1 MKDGQPRNLARL
13 PACQSCYTKKVKCDN
28 ARPKCSPC
36 TKNGQACMTVSLS
49 GNKTVARE
57 YIYQL
62 EEKIWSLQ
70 EDIREAQNAV
80 QTSNHEPSA
89 ERHEDIADNTD
100 EAETNDG
107 AYSSPSLTEGAGL
120 SFIRPLFAD
129 AGWKQQNPKLLQ
141 NLSKTSSIPE
151 MAISPNPLPSL
162 EEARAVFDSY
172 LSSSHV
178 QNPFLLRRDVQ
189 KLFDRVYPA
198 HELPIPQTSSNITK
212 HDRYR
217 TFMILAVGS
226 VPLYRNGKHNH
237 HPYGYFL
244 SAMGN
249 IELNLLSRGLESIQ
263 DLLLIGRFG
272 IYHHISTSI
281 WEIVRL
287 CMRMCVEQ
295 GLHKGQFGPG
305 QSLLDEQLSRRVF
318 WECYM
323 IDRYSSITLDRP
335 AAIADDE
342 IHVDFP
348 VDADDGEIEAA
359 GASGVFP
366 DLDSFANTKAQMG
379 SNRTTETS
387 VFLLCLRLRKITSK
401 THLKFQQL
409 SKTQGSSSM
418 TDSFMA
424 SGTIYAIVDELL
436 CDLDAW
442 RESAPQYQTPKCL
455 YEMQEWYDLLLMRE
469 RLLLVRKAI
478 DIVPRIRNI
487 PPQDLLSICLQCAIG
502 AILIFSSLYE
512 QKKITYTRSYF
523 QLLFTSGLSVMF
535 CVSAITEHDEETV
548 RQAAE
553 AVRQGEKALKT
564 MGKELSDAVHYV
576 AVYEALRSFCLA
588 KWKHLQDNP
597 FSTGGRV
604 SSSHETNAF
613 VRDLHPGQAVRV
625 DMSSLD
631 SAHDQSFQDA
641 PWLSTSN
648 LAETQPNLAYHD
660 ASAEGRIWDCDIFG
674 DSALWDM
681 EAGLGEY
688 AYGDP
693 LVSSFMDEFISS

>member
-172 LSSSHV
+172 
-178 QNPFLLRRDVQ
+178 
-189 KLFDRVYPA
+189 
-198 HELPIPQTSSNITK
+198 
-212 HDRYR
+212 
-217 TFMILAVGS
+217 
-226 VPLYRNGKHNH
+226 
-237 HPYGYFL
+237 
-244 SAMGN
+244 
-249 IELNLLSRGLESIQ
+249 
-263 DLLLIGRFG
+263 
-272 IYHHISTSI
+272 
-281 WEIVRL
+281 
-287 CMRMCVEQ
+287 
-295 GLHKGQFGPG
+295 
-305 QSLLDEQLSRRVF
+305 
-318 WECYM
+318 
-323 IDRYSSITLDRP
+323 SITLDRP